1 MARARSGKQWRGA
14 LLGALLLPAV
24 ALAGGGKGKGPAHPK
39 DGTGGSGRC
48 EQVSTTIQSMESD
61 ARALA
66 VAEGCTDVS
75 QCKSAP
81 VGVRAC
87 GGPRDY
93 VVYCSATTDE
103 DALLK
108 ELSRLQKSEQ
118 QYNEQCGVMSI
129 CIFTAEPQVDLVN
142 GVCQKAEAAPTNLP

>member
-1 MARARSGKQWRGA
+1 MKWKGA
-14 LLGALLLPAV
+14 LLGMLLLPAV
-24 ALAGGGKGKGPAHPK
+24 GLAGEDKGKGPGHK
-39 DGTGGSGRC
+39 EEGTGGSGRC
-48 EQVSTTIQSMESD
+48 EQQSMTIQSLESQ

-66 VAEGCTDVS
+66 VAEGCSEVS

-93 VVYCSATTDE
+93 LVYCSVTTDE
-103 DALLK
+103 DALLR
-108 ELSRLQKSEQ
+108 ELDRLQQTEA

-142 GVCQKAEAAPTNLP
+142 GVCQKAELAPTLP